1 MSADASAGGTERNML
16 WVPGRTERD
25 MDMSKR
31 RTLGIMLLAMVVIVL
46 LTALILPRFVDTNRY
61 HKQVQAQLEKSLG
74 RRVSLDN
81 MHLSLFPPSFRAEN
95 AIIGE
100 DPRFNTGNPFA
111 TAEKM
116 KVGVRFWPLLLKE
129 VAIKSLELDR
139 PRIELV
145 KDQQGDW
152 NINSLGHRRS
162 TASQKGG
169 PDQFELDRV
178 LITDGQVAV
187 TDRQRHQPRAVYDHI
202 DLDAS
207 DFAADRQ
214 FSLKISAL
222 LPGAVKQAVLLE
234 GNAGPIR
241 GDAAKTPFEGRLH
254 LDQVPTSAI
263 AAFLNLQA
271 LTAIEAFVS
280 GEAKVKHSD
289 DTVDS
294 SGTIRL
300 DDLHVHNVNVGYP
313 VTLNYDVLDEN
324 SLVRIRHADAKLGS
338 TPVTLEGWLSNRT
351 TPATMDLKFTT
362 ESAAIG
368 DEVRLASA
376 LGIGLIPGTDVTG
389 QMNVN
394 VEIRGP
400 ADHPI
405 FNGRASAHDL
415 AISNKSLGQPVKV
428 DSVELQLTPDA
439 VRSSGFTAVCG
450 STSVSGKFAVSQY
463 ISPNSSIN
471 ASLRAPHG
479 RLEEALSIASA
490 LGIPAANGVGGEGS
504 LSFDVQIEGP
514 ARTLTPLTVTGK
526 GKLENAT
533 LKLPSLGKPLQIHHS
548 DITFAAD
555 STALQSL
562 SVTVGQTNL
571 KGSLTLKDLAAPK
584 VQFTLRAD
592 KANVAD
598 FQQFFGPPA
607 AEPAPPAHDSSE
619 SATQG
624 ESGLLSRVTGGGA
637 ITFEAMQYDNLALSN
652 VRSTVV
658 LDHGLIQMNPI
669 TADVFGGKQSGA
681 ITIDVRPAQPVY
693 SVKLNVDKVDANKLL
708 SSVSSLNGILHG
720 QLGDNVT
727 ATFSSSSAE
736 AIARGMNGSMELTLT
751 GGRLMNLDLLHELS
765 TIGKFAKPLAD
776 KSKNSTSLSQFSGA
790 FTLKDGVA
798 RTTNLRAAID
808 GGMLV
813 ANGMV
818 NLAEQSVNLHVTV
831 VLNNSLSGQAGGGKV
846 GGFMNT
852 ALFNSQHELVMP
864 VTVNGTLQHP
874 QVAPDVEQ
882 IAQMKSRKLLPTT
895 SNPSELTSGLV
906 EEAPPASAKAH
917 PVVAHGAANTNR
929 KRRRPNSSGVVA
941 AKKESASASAAQK
954 K

>member
-1 MSADASAGGTERNML
+1 MSADVGAGGTERNMDM
-16 WVPGRTERD
+16 PKGRTV
-25 MDMSKR
+25 
-31 RTLGIMLLAMVVIVL
+31 GIMVLAMVVIVL

-61 HKQVQAQLEKSLG
+61 HKQVQAQLERSLG
-74 RRVSLDN
+74 RKVSLDN

-116 KVGVRFWPLLLKE
+116 KVSVRLWPLLRNQ
-129 VAIKSLELDR
+129 VAMKSIELDR

-152 NINSLGHRRS
+152 NFNSLGHKS
-162 TASQKGG
+162 NAASQKRA
-169 PDQFELDRV
+169 PDQLELEHV

-202 DLDAS
+202 DLDVS

-214 FSLKISAL
+214 FSIKISAL

-234 GNAGPIR
+234 GKAGPIH

-254 LDQVPTSAI
+254 LDQVPTPAI
-263 AAFLNLQA
+263 AAFLNIQA
-271 LTAIEAFVS
+271 LTAIEAVVS
-280 GEAKVKHSD
+280 GEAKVKNTD
-289 DTVDS
+289 GKVDS
-294 SGTIRL
+294 RGTIRL

-313 VTLNYDVLDEN
+313 VTLNYDVLDDN
-324 SLVRIRHADAKLGS
+324 STDLVQIRHADAKLGS
-338 TPVTLEGWLSNRT
+338 TPVTLEGWLSTRA
-351 TPATMDLKFTT
+351 TPATMDLKLTT
-362 ESAAIG
+362 ENAAIG
-368 DEVRLASA
+368 EAVRLASA

-405 FNGRASAHDL
+405 FNGRASARDL
-415 AISNKSLGQPVKV
+415 AISNKSLGQPVQV
-428 DSVELQLTPDA
+428 NSIELQLTPDA

-450 STSVSGKFAVSQY
+450 STSVLGKFAVSQY

-471 ASLRAPHG
+471 ASLRAPHA
-479 RLEEALSIASA
+479 RLEEVLSIANA
-490 LGIPAANGVGGEGS
+490 LGIPAANGVGGEGG

-514 ARTLTPLTVTGK
+514 ARKLAPLTIAGK

-533 LKLPSLGKPLQIHHS
+533 LKLPSLAKPLQIHHS
-548 DITFAAD
+548 DIIFTAD
-555 STALQSL
+555 STALQNL
-562 SVTVGQTNL
+562 SVTAGQTNL

-598 FQQFFGPPA
+598 LQQFFGPPA
-607 AEPAPPAHDSSE
+607 AEPAAATHDSSE
-619 SATQG
+619 SAPQ
-624 ESGLLSRVTGGGA
+624 SDASLLSRATGGGA
-637 ITFEAMQYDNLALSN
+637 ITFEAIQYDNLTLSN
-652 VRSTVV
+652 VRSTVA
-658 LDHGLIQMNPI
+658 LDRGLIQMNPI
-669 TADVFGGKQSGA
+669 TADLFGGKQSGA

-693 SVKLNVDKVDANKLL
+693 SLKLTADKVDANKLL
-708 SSVSSLNGILHG
+708 SSVSSLNGILYG
-720 QLGDNVT
+720 QLGANVNG
-727 ATFSSSSAE
+727 TFSSSSAE
-736 AIARGMNGSMELTLT
+736 AIARGMNGNMELTLT

-765 TIGKFAKPLAD
+765 TVGKFAKPLSD
-776 KSKNSTSLSQFSGA
+776 KSKNSTSLSQFSGD

-798 RTTNLRAAID
+798 RTTNLKAAID
-808 GGMLV
+808 GGTLV
-813 ANGMV
+813 ANGVV
-818 NLAEQSVNLHVTV
+818 NLAEESVNLHITV
-831 VLNNSLSGQAGGGKV
+831 VLNNSLSEQAGGGQV

-852 ALFNSQHELVMP
+852 ALVNSQHELVMP
-864 VTVNGTLQHP
+864 VIVNGTLQHP

-882 IAQMKSRKLLPTT
+882 IAQMKNRKLLPTT
-895 SNPSELTSGLV
+895 SNPSEFTSGLV
-906 EEAPPASAKAH
+906 EEAAPASAKGR
-917 PVVAHGAANTNR
+917 PVVARGAVNTNN
-929 KRRRPNSSGVVA
+929 KRRRPRSSAVVA
-941 AKKESASASAAQK
+941 AKKESPSASAAQK